1 MPRILLLPLVVIVI
15 AAFTLSGAS
24 PSAAQGTGSDLE
36 AEYQDP
42 SDTSATPGHGGAS
55 ISNDSRDAPFDV
67 AVGIEIDQIVG
78 VDQKAENY
86 SAVAIIRLKW
96 HDPALAYEDTTGRG
110 FRLFKSSDLIDYAN
124 TVSTLIPFI
133 VVHNQQSRR
142 IVHQN
147 MNVVMPDGTAFYFE
161 KSSLTLQ
168 APHFNFTQFPFD
180 RQKFYFEVMSGLPSE
195 LVRFHAM
202 TEQSGLGDMLGE
214 EEWILENAVMEI
226 STAEGL
232 TGLPSARAALAFE
245 GHRHLKY
252 YVIRIFV
259 PLLVLITV
267 SWSVFFLDDYRKRSE
282 IAGANLLVFVGFN
295 WVISDSLPRLGYL
308 TFMDFILQWIFVFT
322 GAIVVFNVVLSRL
335 QATGH
340 AEFAQTMDNYLIK
353 WIYPLGYIGVVTV
366 AAYMFLSKL

>member
-1 MPRILLLPLVVIVI
+1 
-15 AAFTLSGAS
+15 
-24 PSAAQGTGSDLE
+24 
-36 AEYQDP
+36 
-42 SDTSATPGHGGAS
+42 
-55 ISNDSRDAPFDV
+55 
-67 AVGIEIDQIVG
+67 
-78 VDQKAENY
+78 
-86 SAVAIIRLKW
+86 
-96 HDPALAYEDTTGRG
+96 
-110 FRLFKSSDLIDYAN
+110 
-124 TVSTLIPFI
+124 VSTLIPFI